1 MTTPSLMS
9 VLDRIGLLIGGT
21 QPDPVGSPHFYS
33 GVQVGDG
40 TGVAGIQGCYSIPPE
55 TLPDPPIAVLWP
67 DKFEAMGPA
76 HAGQL
81 MQGNED
87 NQDDIYLWVLL
98 WRNDLPTQ
106 YAAMV
111 QYRDSIPALFRQ
123 HMQLGGLVNI
133 DAFVIAGRTG
143 TMKWENDTYL
153 GWEFTLRIRQLY
165 SVTYADS

>member
-40 TGVAGIQGCYSIPPE
+40 PGVPAIRGCSSIPPE

>member
-1 MTTPSLMS
+1 VAPPTLLSI
-9 VLDRIGLLIGGT
+9 LDRVALLIGGS

-40 TGVAGIQGCYSIPPE
+40 TGVAGIQGAYSIPPE
-55 TLPDPPIAVLWP
+55 TLPDPPVALLFP
-67 DKFEAMGPA
+67 SSFSAGGPA

-87 NQDDIYLWVLL
+87 NEDLVNIWVLL

-123 HMQLGGLVNI
+123 HMQLSGLVNI
-133 DAFVIAGRTG
+133 DAFIVHGHTA
-143 TMKWENDTYL
+143 TMAWESDTYL
-153 GWEFTLRIRQLY
+153 GWEFTLRVRQLY